1 MPKNLNK
8 NNPYTYAVGRRR
20 SAVATI
26 KLYPSKGDSQVNK
39 ISLDKYFPGSAAKVN
54 YQQPF
59 TVTDTENKYH
69 FESKIIGG
77 GKHGQLQALALAISR
92 ALQKHHPEMT
102 VSLRAAGL
110 LTVDS
115 RVRQRRMVGTGGKA
129 RRQKQSPKR

>member
-59 TVTDTENKYH
+59 TVTDL
-69 FESKIIGG
+69 KIDGNDVMKELNLKPGPKVGEILD
-77 GKHGQLQALALAISR
+77 KLFMLLIINYALGNLF
-92 ALQKHHPEMT
+92 
-102 VSLRAAGL
+102 
-110 LTVDS
+110 
-115 RVRQRRMVGTGGKA
+115 
-129 RRQKQSPKR
+129 